1 MTSGIESRRDPSRA
15 EPAAP
20 VNVPGFRIKSTIGRG
35 GMATVYLAVQQ
46 SLEREVV
53 LKCLDSDREGERDFI
68 RRFLNEGRIIASL
81 SHPHIIT
88 VYDIGT
94 VDDMVWIA
102 MEYVEGGDLRARIE
116 QGPMSPERC
125 LDLIT
130 KIARAL
136 GYAHEHGIVHRDI
149 KPANILFRRDG
160 TALLSD
166 FGIAKQTTVDAELTN
181 TGTILGSPFYMSPEQ
196 ADGAL
201 VDGRTDIY
209 SLGVILHELL
219 TGERPYL
226 GETAIKVIM
235 QHIQSPVPRL
245 PAELKRYQPLLDRMM
260 AKERDERIP
269 DARTLLGELEELAG
283 GDVGNARRG
292 PRPGGAASGSPWNR
306 RKRLGTL
313 ATCLVLLLAAM
324 GIFYGYARTLQ
335 EAAVVR
341 HAPKADAA
349 SANLAG
355 PLADAVSTPPAV
367 PGPGGVARH
376 EVARALEV
384 LARKSLRDD
393 RLTQPPADNAH
404 YYFSRLLALEPGNAS
419 ARDGFREIA
428 ERFVVLAE
436 KELSRRNYAKAQGYI
451 TLGLQ
456 VEPENTGLLD
466 LQSII
471 EHRERSFVDALLGL
485 LRDGD

>member
-1 MTSGIESRRDPSRA
+1 
-15 EPAAP
+15 
-20 VNVPGFRIKSTIGRG
+20 
-35 GMATVYLAVQQ
+35 MATVYLAIQE
-46 SLEREVV
+46 SLDREVV
-53 LKCLDSDREGERDFI
+53 LKCLDSDREGDKDFI
-68 RRFLNEGRIIASL
+68 QRFLNEGRIIASL

-102 MEYVEGGDLRARIE
+102 MEYVEGGDLRARIA
-116 QGPMSPERC
+116 QGPMPPEQS
-125 LDLIT
+125 LDLVT

-166 FGIAKQTTVDAELTN
+166 FGIAKRTTMDAELTN

-196 ADGAL
+196 ADGVG

-209 SLGVILHELL
+209 SLGVIMHELL

-245 PAELKRYQPLLDRMM
+245 PAALKRYQPLLDRMM

-269 DARTLLGELEELAG
+269 DAKSLLRELELLSPEGAVAAVRHGPHAG
-283 GDVGNARRG
+283 
-292 PRPGGAASGSPWNR
+292 PASASSPWSQ

-313 ATCLVLLLAAM
+313 ATCLVLLLGAM
-324 GIFYGYARTLQ
+324 GIFYGYAKTLQ

-341 HAPKADAA
+341 HTAPANGP

-355 PLADAVSTPPAV
+355 PLPSAVPAPEAAGV
-367 PGPGGVARH
+367 PGPGGVSRG

-384 LARKSLRDD
+384 LALKSLRDD

-404 YYFSRLLALEPGNAS
+404 YYFSRLLALEPDNQT
-419 ARDGFREIA
+419 ARQGFREIA
-428 ERFVVLAE
+428 ERFLVLAE
-436 KELSRRNYAKAQGYI
+436 KDFSRRNYVKAQGYI
-451 TLGLQ
+451 ALGLQ
-456 VEPENTGLLD
+456 VDPENGELLD

-471 EHRERSFVDALLGL
+471 EHRDRSFVDILLGMFSAE
-485 LRDGD
+485 R